1 MAEFLHCSPET
12 VATWLISYTSTQK
25 EKLKKKKKKDSTLP
39 GVRGENGYVY
49 MCG

>member
-1 MAEFLHCSPET
+1 MVNQLYINT
-12 VATWLISYTSTQK
+12 KGKVK
-25 EKLKKKKKKDSTLP
+25 KKKKKKKDTTLP